1 MPFMLV
7 DFYLKT
13 QYNTDKSVLEKKIDD
28 ADKKIP
34 DTNGLVQK
42 QIIMPRSLRLNVK
55 YLALLA

>member
-28 ADKKIP
+28 VDKKIP

-55 YLALLA
+55 YLVLLA